1 MAGAK
6 AIILYTD
13 PYDYASPDTTEYYP
27 DSWWLPPS
35 GAQRGTVKLVMGDP
49 TTYLYP
55 SLGKPTV
62 VYQVT

>member
-1 MAGAK
+1 M
-6 AIILYTD
+6 ILYTD
-13 PYDYASPDTTEYYP
+13 PYDYASPDKTEYYP

-55 SLGKPTV
+55 SLSNPTV